1 MQIVLWNTRRHEA
14 AKDLAAGFGVGLFP
28 ARTGWRGRLLRRL
41 TRDRPPAPLVF
52 AHLSAIF
59 RRLGHE
65 VRYVEDRLL
74 PGADL
79 YVFCPSLA
87 TIPRERQAM
96 ARLLGQSGSPRVL
109 VVGTVA
115 TLVPE
120 AFAGLD
126 VTLVQGEPEQLLWRL
141 EEVLDRPG
149 GSVDLGRIEDL
160 DRLPPPDWSSLAA
173 GRFRLTSEFWKFPT
187 ALVEQ
192 SRGCAFQCSYCPH
205 TIGPST
211 VRFRSSQSVV
221 EEIRLDQERYGFR
234 SFKFRDPLFGQ
245 SRGRLYQLA
254 ELLGRLP
261 QKIQFSIETRI
272 DLLRPE
278 MLRVLKR
285 VGLTSIR
292 VGIETSDPQTQMRYG
307 RVPIDEER
315 QRDFIAL
322 CRGMGIRTIAGFLL
336 GFPHD
341 NETSIRGLL
350 DYALQLNPTRAEFQI
365 LTPYPG
371 TRFFDERSCGAAIP
385 ETGADG
391 TPALQEVSG
400 PSLALEQ
407 LQSLQGECFERFY
420 CRWRYLR
427 ANAHLLWPGL
437 ARLGIGREPE
447 ANADGTP
454 AHAGPPRPMSGQE
467 LLRRRR
473 HELRTDGPHRRW

>member
-1 MQIVLWNTRRHEA
+1 MQIVLWNTRPRDA
-14 AKDLAAGFGVGLFP
+14 AKDAAAGFGAGFLP
-28 ARTGWRGRLLRRL
+28 GRTGWRGGLVRLLP
-41 TRDRPPAPLVF
+41 RDRPPVPLVF

-65 VRYVEDRLL
+65 VCYVEDRLP

-87 TIPRERQAM
+87 TIPRERRAM
-96 ARLLGQSGSPRVL
+96 GRLMGQTGSPRVL

-115 TLVPE
+115 TVVPE

-149 GSVDLGRIEDL
+149 RSVDLGRVEDL
-160 DRLPPPDWSSLAA
+160 DRLPPPDWSLLAA
-173 GRFRLTSEFWKFPT
+173 GRFRVASEFWKFPT

-192 SRGCAFQCSYCPH
+192 SRGCCFQCEYCPY
-205 TIGPST
+205 TIRQT
-211 VRFRSSQSVV
+211 AVRFRSPQSVV
-221 EEIRLDQERYGFR
+221 QEIRLDQERYGFR

-285 VGLTSIR
+285 VGLTSVR
-292 VGIETSDPQTQMRYG
+292 VGIETPDQQTQVRYG
-307 RVPIDEER
+307 RVPVDDAR

-322 CRGMGIRTIAGFLL
+322 CRGMGLRTVAGFLL
-336 GFPHD
+336 GFPD
-341 NETSIRGLL
+341 DTETSIRGLL

-371 TRFFDERSCGAAIP
+371 TRFSDEHQQRIVHRDFARYTRYSPVVQG
-385 ETGADG
+385 D
-391 TPALQEVSG
+391 
-400 PSLALEQ
+400 SLAPEQ
-407 LQSLQGECFERFY
+407 LQALANECFERFY
-420 CRWRYLR
+420 FRWRYLR

-437 ARLGIGREPE
+437 ARWGIGREAE
-447 ANADGTP
+447 AAADGTP
-454 AHAGPPRPMSGQE
+454 A
-467 LLRRRR
+467 
-473 HELRTDGPHRRW
+473 HELRTDGPHKRW